1 MARWAIGDIQGC
13 GQELEELL
21 ALIGFSPQR
30 DRLWLV
36 GDLVNRGPRS
46 LQVLRLVRSLGDSVV
61 CVLGNH
67 DLHLLAVAL
76 GGARQRKSDTLAEVL
91 AATDRDALLEWLLHR
106 PLAHYHAAAAAVA
119 STPGSGD
126 PQGSWDPCSSQGD
139 LLIHAGVVPQ
149 WDVAQTLSLAS
160 EVEQALRHDP
170 QTLLA
175 HMYGDQPDR
184 WRASLRGIERLR
196 FAINVLTRMRFC
208 TRKGRIDLKYKGPP
222 DSVGKPWLPWFQA
235 PSRGTAGARLV
246 FGHWSAL
253 GLYRGPGLLGLDSGC
268 VWGGELT
275 AVDLDAPRS
284 APRSVASRQP
294 RSSGE

>member
-1 MARWAIGDIQGC
+1 MARWAIGYIQGC
-13 GQELEELL
+13 AEELEQLL
-21 ALIGFSPQR
+21 ALIDFSTQR

-46 LQVLRLVRSLGDSVV
+46 LQVLRLVRSLGDNVV

-76 GGARQRKSDTLAEVL
+76 AGAKQRRSDTLAEVL
-91 AATDRDALLEWLLHR
+91 AANERDTLLEWLLHR
-106 PLAHYHAAAAAVA
+106 PLAYHQPAAA
-119 STPGSGD
+119 PGA
-126 PQGSWDPCSSQGD
+126 PAD

-149 WDVAQTLSLAS
+149 WDLAQTLELAS

-170 QTLLA
+170 QALLA

-184 WRASLRGIERLR
+184 WRGSLRGIERLR
-196 FAINVLTRMRFC
+196 FAVNVLTRMRFC
-208 TRKGRIDLKYKGPP
+208 TRAGRIDLKHKGPP
-222 DSVGKPWLPWFQA
+222 GSAGDPWLPWFQA
-235 PSRGTAGARLV
+235 PSRATSDARLV

-253 GLYRGPGLLGLDSGC
+253 GLYCRPGLLGLDTGC

-275 AVDLDAPRS
+275 AVNLDEPQS
-284 APRSVASRQP
+284 SPRSVPSRQP
-294 RSSGE
+294 RSNAE

>member
-13 GQELEELL
+13 GEELEELL

-46 LQVLRLVRSLGDSVV
+46 LQVLRLVRGLGDSVV

-67 DLHLLAVAL
+67 DLHLLAIAL

-91 AATDRDALLEWLLHR
+91 AAPDRDALLEWLLHR
-106 PLAHYHAAAAAVA
+106 PLAHYRPSAPAVA
-119 STPGSGD
+119 SA
-126 PQGSWDPCSSQGD
+126 QGSRDPPGPQGD

-149 WDVAQTLSLAS
+149 WDVAQTLSLAA
-160 EVEQALRHDP
+160 EVQQALRRDP
-170 QTLLA
+170 QALLA
-175 HMYGDQPDR
+175 HMYGDRPDR
-184 WRASLRGIERLR
+184 WRASLRGFERLR
-196 FAINVLTRMRFC
+196 FAVNVLTRLRFC
-208 TRKGRIDLKYKGPP
+208 TRSGRIDLKYKGPP

-235 PSRGTAGARLV
+235 PSRATAPARLV

-275 AVDLDAPRS
+275 AVDLDAPAS
-284 APRSVASRQP
+284 SPRSVASRQP
-294 RSSGE
+294 RSSEE